1 MTKIILGSRQSGH
14 ATATPAIKARIEE
27 EVEDP
32 EYIVVTDY
40 EDEYDYSFAE
50 KIYRVPSFRPTGGK
64 IYRPIRALK
73 NFYSSWKLL
82 RKEKPEKVLAYGANT
97 SFPIGLLAGLKG
109 IEVIAVEA
117 ENRTKQPSLTPKIL
131 SKLSNTRVWVSYDE
145 LLDKYDTEDVEN
157 KQIIQFRDFSDHK
170 SEEKD
175 NELLIIPSSN
185 DLELQEKYWKDITHK
200 EFLDLMGKTET
211 VVTRGGMTSY
221 EAANLAEKVIVRPSS
236 HAGGHQKNFA
246 EWLEENYDNVEVVK
260 HKSFEQLVEEYEEKR
275 DEQRP

>member
-1 MTKIILGSRQSGH
+1 MTKIILGSRHSGH

-32 EYIVVTDY
+32 EYVVVTDH

-50 KIYRVPSFRPTGGK
+50 KTYRVPSFRPTGGK
-64 IYRPIRALK
+64 IYRPLRTLK
-73 NFYSSWKLL
+73 NFYRSWRILK
-82 RKEKPEKVLAYGANT
+82 KEKPEKVVAYGANT

-109 IEVIAVEA
+109 IEVVAVEA

-131 SKLSNTRVWVSYDE
+131 SKLSSTRVWVSQDE

-157 KQIIQFRDFSDHK
+157 KQIIQYRDFSDHE

-175 NELLIIPSSN
+175 NELMIIPSSN
-185 DLELQEKYWKDITHK
+185 DPELQEKYWKDISHD
-200 EFLDLMGKTET
+200 EFLDLMGRTET

-221 EAANLAEKVIVRPSS
+221 EAANLAEKVVVRPAS
-236 HAGGHQKNFA
+236 HGGGHQKNFA
-246 EWLEENYDNVEVVK
+246 EWLENEYGNVEVVRD
-260 HKSFEQLVEEYEEKR
+260 KSFEQLVEEYEERK
-275 DEQRP
+275 

>member
-1 MTKIILGSRQSGH
+1 MTKIILGSRHSGH

-64 IYRPIRALK
+64 VYRPYRMLK
-73 NFYSSWKLL
+73 NFYRSWRILT
-82 RKEKPEKVLAYGANT
+82 KERPDKVVAYGANT
-97 SFPIGLLAGLKG
+97 SFPIGLIAGLKG
-109 IEVIAVEA
+109 VEVIAVEA
-117 ENRTKQPSLTPKIL
+117 ENRTKQPSMTPKML
-131 SKLSNTRVWVSYDE
+131 SKLSATRVWVSQDE
-145 LLDKYDTEDVEN
+145 LLDKYDTENVVN

-185 DLELQEKYWKDITHK
+185 DTELQEKYWKDIGHDK
-200 EFLDLMGKTET
+200 FLDLMGRTET

-221 EAANLAEKVIVRPSS
+221 EAANLAEKVVVRPSS
-236 HAGGHQKNFA
+236 HAGGHQENFA
-246 EWLEENYDNVEVVK
+246 EWLEKEFENVEVVK
-260 HKSFEQLVEEYEEKR
+260 DKSFRELVEEYEEKR
-275 DEQRP
+275 DE